1 MNKDFK
7 ISFKIILKEMNLTLK
22 LDPKEESKIFHKTII
37 VLTQFSIHKL
47 QMNNIIYQVK
57 SKKMKLLQIE
67 PLISLKLIMKKI

>member
-22 LDPKEESKIFHKTII
+22 LDLKEESKIFHKTII